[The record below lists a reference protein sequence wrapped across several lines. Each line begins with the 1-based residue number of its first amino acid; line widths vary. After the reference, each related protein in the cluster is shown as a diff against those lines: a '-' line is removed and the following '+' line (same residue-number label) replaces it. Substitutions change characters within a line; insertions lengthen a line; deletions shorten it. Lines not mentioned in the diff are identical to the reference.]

1 MRDLW
6 VVASYTIKDMLTK
19 KSFLISNLIILI
31 IIVVGFNIP
40 NIMSNFNSNG
50 STTNVTKELIVDA
63 ENIYEGTL
71 TSLNSLDLGYE
82 FIIENTV
89 DDTYRTAVIENNL
102 EIVSRPELDI
112 KQIGKDKDFIFV
124 VNVCVKPEATVK
136 DYKGIEVKKV
146 STRVTKKDVDAE
158 LEKIR
163 EKNARI
169 VTVEDRELKNGDIS
183 IIDFEGFTDGKAF
196 EGGKAENFELTVGSG
211 QFIPGFEDQMI
222 GMKVN
227 EERDIN
233 VKFPEEYHVKDLAGK
248 DATFKVK
255 LHEIKE
261 KVLPEIDDEFAK
273 DVSEF
278 DNLEDYK
285 KDLNKKIKADKENHA
300 KIDME
305 QEAID
310 KFIEKVEVTI
320 PEEMIDSE
328 VDKMIEEMNANLS
341 YQGLNIDQYLQY
353 MGTTLDEYK
362 KQMRDQ
368 AQRRIKLDL
377 GLEYVAKEEK
387 VEVEEKDIDEKIKEL
402 AAQYGNKDDESLL
415 KNENARNYMRQQLV
429 YEKTMKVIT
438 DNIVTK

>member
-1 MRDLW
+1 MN
-6 VVASYTIKDMLTK
+6 VKVEK
-19 KSFLISNLIILI
+19 KENSKVEIEFTMDKKQFEEELEKAYKQNAKKFKVPGFRAGMVPRA
-31 IIVVGFNIP
+31 IVEQTYGESV
-40 NIMSNFNSNG
+40 
-50 STTNVTKELIVDA
+50 L
-63 ENIYEGTL
+63 
-71 TSLNSLDLGYE
+71 YE
-82 FIIENTV
+82 FVIENTV
-89 DDTYRTAVIENNL
+89 DDAYRTAVVENNL

-196 EGGKAENFELTVGSG
+196 EGGKAENFELTIGSG

-222 GMKVN
+222 GMKVD
-227 EERDIN
+227 EQRDIN

-353 MGTTLDEYK
+353 IGTTLDEYK

>member
-1 MRDLW
+1 MN
-6 VVASYTIKDMLTK
+6 VKVEK
-19 KSFLISNLIILI
+19 KENSKVEIEFTMDKKQFEEELEKAYKQNAKKFKVPGFRAGMVPRA
-31 IIVVGFNIP
+31 IVEQTYGESV
-40 NIMSNFNSNG
+40 
-50 STTNVTKELIVDA
+50 L
-63 ENIYEGTL
+63 
-71 TSLNSLDLGYE
+71 YE
-82 FIIENTV
+82 FVIENTV
-89 DDTYRTAVIENNL
+89 DDAYRTAVVENNL

-146 STRVTKKDVDAE
+146 STRVTKKDVEAE

-196 EGGKAENFELTVGSG
+196 EGGKAENYDITIGSG

-222 GMKVN
+222 GMKVD
-227 EERDIN
+227 EQRDIN
-233 VKFPEEYHVKDLAGK
+233 VKFPEEYHAKDLAGK

-300 KIDME
+300 KMDME

-310 KFIEKVEVTI
+310 KFIEKVEVNI

-387 VEVEEKDIDEKIKEL
+387 VEVEDKDIDKKIREL
-402 AAQYGNKDDESLL
+402 AAQYGNKDDDSLL
-415 KNENARNYMRQQLV
+415 KNENARNYMKQQLV

-438 DNIVTK
+438 DNVVTK

>member
-1 MRDLW
+1 MN
-6 VVASYTIKDMLTK
+6 VKVEK
-19 KSFLISNLIILI
+19 KENSKVEIEFTMDKKQFEEELEKAYKQNAKKFKVPGFRAGMVPRA
-31 IIVVGFNIP
+31 IVEQTYGESV
-40 NIMSNFNSNG
+40 
-50 STTNVTKELIVDA
+50 L
-63 ENIYEGTL
+63 
-71 TSLNSLDLGYE
+71 YE
-82 FIIENTV
+82 FVIENTV
-89 DDTYRTAVIENNL
+89 DDAYRTAVVENNL

-169 VTVEDRELKNGDIS
+169 VTVEDRELKSGDIS

-196 EGGKAENFELTVGSG
+196 EGGKAENFELTIGSG

-387 VEVEEKDIDEKIKEL
+387 VEVEEKDIDEKINEL

>member
-1 MRDLW
+1 MN
-6 VVASYTIKDMLTK
+6 VKVEK
-19 KSFLISNLIILI
+19 KENSKVEIEFTMDKKQFEEELEKAYKQNAKKFKVPGFRAGMVPRA
-31 IIVVGFNIP
+31 IVEQTYGESV
-40 NIMSNFNSNG
+40 
-50 STTNVTKELIVDA
+50 L
-63 ENIYEGTL
+63 
-71 TSLNSLDLGYE
+71 YE
-82 FIIENTV
+82 FVIENTV
-89 DDTYRTAVIENNL
+89 DDAYRTAVVENNL

-146 STRVTKKDVDAE
+146 STRVTKKDVEAE

-196 EGGKAENFELTVGSG
+196 EGGKAENFELTIGSG

-353 MGTTLDEYK
+353 IGTTLDEYK

>member
-1 MRDLW
+1 MN
-6 VVASYTIKDMLTK
+6 VKVEK
-19 KSFLISNLIILI
+19 KENSKVEIEFTMDKKQFEEELEKAYNQNAKKFKVPGFRAGMVPRA
-31 IIVVGFNIP
+31 IVEQTYGESV
-40 NIMSNFNSNG
+40 
-50 STTNVTKELIVDA
+50 L
-63 ENIYEGTL
+63 
-71 TSLNSLDLGYE
+71 YE
-82 FIIENTV
+82 FVIENTV
-89 DDTYRTAVIENNL
+89 DDAYRTAVVENNL

-146 STRVTKKDVDAE
+146 STRVTKKDVDVE

-196 EGGKAENFELTVGSG
+196 EGGKAENFELTIGSG

-222 GMKVN
+222 GMKIN

-233 VKFPEEYHVKDLAGK
+233 VKFPEEYHAKELAGK

-300 KIDME
+300 KMDME

-310 KFIEKVEVTI
+310 KFIEKVEVNI

-328 VDKMIEEMNANLS
+328 VDKMVEEMNANLS

-387 VEVEEKDIDEKIKEL
+387 VEVEDKDIDKKIREL
-402 AAQYGNKDDESLL
+402 AAQYGNKDDDSLL
-415 KNENARNYMRQQLV
+415 KNENARNYMKQQLV

>member
-1 MRDLW
+1 MN
-6 VVASYTIKDMLTK
+6 VKEK
-19 KSFLISNLIILI
+19 KKENSKVEIEFTMDKKQFEEELEKAYKQNAKKFKVPGFRAGMVPRA
-31 IIVVGFNIP
+31 IVEQTYGESV
-40 NIMSNFNSNG
+40 
-50 STTNVTKELIVDA
+50 L
-63 ENIYEGTL
+63 
-71 TSLNSLDLGYE
+71 YE
-82 FIIENTV
+82 FVIENTV
-89 DDTYRTAVIENNL
+89 DDAYRTAVVENNL

-146 STRVTKKDVDAE
+146 STRVTKKDVEAE

-196 EGGKAENFELTVGSG
+196 EGGKAENFELTIGSG

-222 GMKVN
+222 GMKVD
-227 EERDIN
+227 EQRDIN
-233 VKFPEEYHVKDLAGK
+233 VKFPEEYHAKDLAGK

-300 KIDME
+300 KMDME

-310 KFIEKVEVTI
+310 KFIEKVEVNI

-328 VDKMIEEMNANLS
+328 VDKMVEEMNANLS

-387 VEVEEKDIDEKIKEL
+387 VEVEDKDIDKKIREL
-402 AAQYGNKDDESLL
+402 AAQYGNKDDDSLL
-415 KNENARNYMRQQLV
+415 KNENARNYMKQQLV

>member
-1 MRDLW
+1 MN
-6 VVASYTIKDMLTK
+6 VKVEK
-19 KSFLISNLIILI
+19 KENSKVEIEFTMDKKQFEEELEKAYNQNAKKFKVPGFRAGMVPRA
-31 IIVVGFNIP
+31 IVEQTYGESV
-40 NIMSNFNSNG
+40 
-50 STTNVTKELIVDA
+50 L
-63 ENIYEGTL
+63 
-71 TSLNSLDLGYE
+71 YE
-82 FIIENTV
+82 FVIENTV
-89 DDTYRTAVIENNL
+89 DDAYRTAVVENNL

-169 VTVEDRELKNGDIS
+169 VTVEDRELKSGDIS

-196 EGGKAENFELTVGSG
+196 EGGKAENFELTIGSG

-387 VEVEEKDIDEKIKEL
+387 VEVEDKDIDKKIKEL
-402 AAQYGNKDDESLL
+402 AAQYGNKDDDSLL
-415 KNENARNYMRQQLV
+415 KNENARNYMKQQLV

>member
-1 MRDLW
+1 MN
-6 VVASYTIKDMLTK
+6 VKVEK
-19 KSFLISNLIILI
+19 KENSKVEIEFTMDKKQFEEELEKAYNQNAKKFKVPGFRAGMVPRA
-31 IIVVGFNIP
+31 IVEQTYGESV
-40 NIMSNFNSNG
+40 
-50 STTNVTKELIVDA
+50 L
-63 ENIYEGTL
+63 
-71 TSLNSLDLGYE
+71 YE
-82 FIIENTV
+82 FVIENTV
-89 DDTYRTAVIENNL
+89 DDAYRTAVVENNL

-169 VTVEDRELKNGDIS
+169 VTVEDRELKSGDIS

-196 EGGKAENFELTVGSG
+196 EGGKAENFELTIGSG

>member
-1 MRDLW
+1 MN
-6 VVASYTIKDMLTK
+6 VKVEK
-19 KSFLISNLIILI
+19 KENSKIEIEFTMDKKQFEEELEKAYKQNAKKFKVPGFRAGMVPRA
-31 IIVVGFNIP
+31 IVEQTYGESV
-40 NIMSNFNSNG
+40 
-50 STTNVTKELIVDA
+50 L
-63 ENIYEGTL
+63 
-71 TSLNSLDLGYE
+71 YE
-82 FIIENTV
+82 FVIENTV
-89 DDTYRTAVIENNL
+89 DDAYRTAVVENNL

-146 STRVTKKDVDAE
+146 STRVTKKDVEAE

-196 EGGKAENFELTVGSG
+196 EGGKAENFELTIGSG
-211 QFIPGFEDQMI
+211 QCIPGFEDQMI
-222 GMKVN
+222 GMKVD
-227 EERDIN
+227 EQRDIN
-233 VKFPEEYHVKDLAGK
+233 VKFPEEYHAKDLAGK

-300 KIDME
+300 KMDME

-310 KFIEKVEVTI
+310 KFIEKVEVNI

-328 VDKMIEEMNANLS
+328 VDKMVEEMNANLS

-387 VEVEEKDIDEKIKEL
+387 VEVEDKDIDEKIKEL
-402 AAQYGNKDDESLL
+402 AAQYGNKDDDSLL
-415 KNENARNYMRQQLV
+415 KNENARNYMKQQLV

>member
-1 MRDLW
+1 MN
-6 VVASYTIKDMLTK
+6 VKVEK
-19 KSFLISNLIILI
+19 KENSKVEIEFTMDKKQFEEELEKAYKQNAKKFKVPGFRAGMVPRA
-31 IIVVGFNIP
+31 IVEQTYGESV
-40 NIMSNFNSNG
+40 
-50 STTNVTKELIVDA
+50 L
-63 ENIYEGTL
+63 
-71 TSLNSLDLGYE
+71 YE
-82 FIIENTV
+82 FVIENTV
-89 DDTYRTAVIENNL
+89 DDAYRTAVVENNL

-169 VTVEDRELKNGDIS
+169 VTVEDRELKSGDIS

-196 EGGKAENFELTVGSG
+196 EGGKAENFELTIGSG

-310 KFIEKVEVTI
+310 KFIEK
-320 PEEMIDSE
+320 
-328 VDKMIEEMNANLS
+328 
-341 YQGLNIDQYLQY
+341 
-353 MGTTLDEYK
+353 
-362 KQMRDQ
+362 
-368 AQRRIKLDL
+368 
-377 GLEYVAKEEK
+377 
-387 VEVEEKDIDEKIKEL
+387 
-402 AAQYGNKDDESLL
+402 L
-415 KNENARNYMRQQLV
+415 K
-429 YEKTMKVIT
+429 
-438 DNIVTK
+438 

>member
-1 MRDLW
+1 MN
-6 VVASYTIKDMLTK
+6 VKVEK
-19 KSFLISNLIILI
+19 KENSKVEIEFTMDKKQFEEELEKAYKQNAKKFKVPGFRAGMVPRA
-31 IIVVGFNIP
+31 IVEQTYGESV
-40 NIMSNFNSNG
+40 
-50 STTNVTKELIVDA
+50 L
-63 ENIYEGTL
+63 
-71 TSLNSLDLGYE
+71 YE
-82 FIIENTV
+82 FVIENTV
-89 DDTYRTAVIENNL
+89 DDAYRTAVVENNL

-146 STRVTKKDVDAE
+146 STRVTKKDVEAE

-196 EGGKAENFELTVGSG
+196 EGGKAENFELTIGSG

-222 GMKVN
+222 GMKVD
-227 EERDIN
+227 EQRDIN
-233 VKFPEEYHVKDLAGK
+233 VKFPEEYHAKDLAGK

-300 KIDME
+300 KMDME

-310 KFIEKVEVTI
+310 KFIEKVEVNI

-328 VDKMIEEMNANLS
+328 VDKMVEEMNANLS

-387 VEVEEKDIDEKIKEL
+387 VEVEDKDIDEKIKEL
-402 AAQYGNKDDESLL
+402 AAQYGNKDDDSLL
-415 KNENARNYMRQQLV
+415 KNENARNYMKQQLV

-438 DNIVTK
+438 DNVVTK

>member
-1 MRDLW
+1 MN
-6 VVASYTIKDMLTK
+6 VKVEK
-19 KSFLISNLIILI
+19 KENSKVEIEFTMDKKQFEEELEKAYNQNAKKFKVPGFRAGMVPRA
-31 IIVVGFNIP
+31 IVEQTYGESV
-40 NIMSNFNSNG
+40 
-50 STTNVTKELIVDA
+50 L
-63 ENIYEGTL
+63 
-71 TSLNSLDLGYE
+71 YE
-82 FIIENTV
+82 FVIENTV
-89 DDTYRTAVIENNL
+89 DDAYRTAVVENNL

-146 STRVTKKDVDAE
+146 STRVTKKDVDVE

>member
-1 MRDLW
+1 MN
-6 VVASYTIKDMLTK
+6 VKVEK
-19 KSFLISNLIILI
+19 KENSKVEIEFTMDKKQFEEELEKAYKQNAKKFKVPGFRAGMVPRA
-31 IIVVGFNIP
+31 IVEQTYGESV
-40 NIMSNFNSNG
+40 
-50 STTNVTKELIVDA
+50 L
-63 ENIYEGTL
+63 
-71 TSLNSLDLGYE
+71 YE
-82 FIIENTV
+82 FVIENTV
-89 DDTYRTAVIENNL
+89 DDAYRTAVVENNL

-196 EGGKAENFELTVGSG
+196 EGGKAENFELTIGSG

-222 GMKVN
+222 GMKVD
-227 EERDIN
+227 EQRDIN
-233 VKFPEEYHVKDLAGK
+233 VKFPEEYHAKDLAGK

-353 MGTTLDEYK
+353 IGTTLDEYK

-402 AAQYGNKDDESLL
+402 AAQYGNKDDDSLL

>member
-1 MRDLW
+1 MN
-6 VVASYTIKDMLTK
+6 VKVEK
-19 KSFLISNLIILI
+19 KENSKVEIEFTMDKKQFEEELEKAYKQNAKKFKVPGFRAGMVPRA
-31 IIVVGFNIP
+31 IVEQTYGESV
-40 NIMSNFNSNG
+40 
-50 STTNVTKELIVDA
+50 L
-63 ENIYEGTL
+63 
-71 TSLNSLDLGYE
+71 YE
-82 FIIENTV
+82 FVIENTV
-89 DDTYRTAVIENNL
+89 DDAYRTAVVENNL

-124 VNVCVKPEATVK
+124 VNVCVKPQATVK

-146 STRVTKKDVDAE
+146 STRVTKKDVEAE

-196 EGGKAENFELTVGSG
+196 EGGKAENFELTIGSG

-222 GMKVN
+222 GMKVD
-227 EERDIN
+227 EQRDIN
-233 VKFPEEYHVKDLAGK
+233 VKFPEEYHAKDLAGK

-300 KIDME
+300 KMDME

-310 KFIEKVEVTI
+310 KFIEKVEVNI

-328 VDKMIEEMNANLS
+328 VDKMVEEMNANLS

-387 VEVEEKDIDEKIKEL
+387 VEVEDKDIDKKIREL
-402 AAQYGNKDDESLL
+402 AAQYGNKDDDSLL
-415 KNENARNYMRQQLV
+415 KNENARNYMKQQLV

>member
-1 MRDLW
+1 MN
-6 VVASYTIKDMLTK
+6 VKVEK
-19 KSFLISNLIILI
+19 KENSKVEIEFTMDKKQFEEELEKAYKQNAKKFKVPGFRAGMVPRA
-31 IIVVGFNIP
+31 IVEQTYGESV
-40 NIMSNFNSNG
+40 
-50 STTNVTKELIVDA
+50 L
-63 ENIYEGTL
+63 
-71 TSLNSLDLGYE
+71 YE
-82 FIIENTV
+82 FVIENTV
-89 DDTYRTAVIENNL
+89 DDAYRTAVVENNL
-102 EIVSRPELDI
+102 EIVSRPELYI

-124 VNVCVKPEATVK
+124 VNVCVKPQATVK

-146 STRVTKKDVDAE
+146 STRVTKKDVEAE

-196 EGGKAENFELTVGSG
+196 EGGKAENFELTIGSG

-222 GMKVN
+222 GMKVD
-227 EERDIN
+227 EQRDIN
-233 VKFPEEYHVKDLAGK
+233 VKFPEEYHAKDLAGK

-353 MGTTLDEYK
+353 IGTTLDEYK

-402 AAQYGNKDDESLL
+402 AAQYGNKDDDSLL

>member
-1 MRDLW
+1 MN
-6 VVASYTIKDMLTK
+6 VKVEK
-19 KSFLISNLIILI
+19 KENSKVEIEFTMDKKQFEEELEKAYKQNAKKFKVPGFRAGMVPRA
-31 IIVVGFNIP
+31 IVEKTYGDSV
-40 NIMSNFNSNG
+40 
-50 STTNVTKELIVDA
+50 L
-63 ENIYEGTL
+63 
-71 TSLNSLDLGYE
+71 YE
-82 FIIENTV
+82 FVIENTV
-89 DDTYRTAVIENNL
+89 DDAYRTAVVENNL

-124 VNVCVKPEATVK
+124 VTVCVKPEAKVS
-136 DYKGIEVKKV
+136 DYKGIEVKKI
-146 STRVTKKDVDAE
+146 STRVTKKDVDEE

-183 IIDFEGFTDGKAF
+183 VIDFEGFTDDKAF
-196 EGGKAENFELTVGSG
+196 EGGKAENFELTIGSG

-222 GMKVN
+222 GMKVD

-233 VKFPEEYHVKDLAGK
+233 VKFPEEYHAKELAGK

-261 KVLPEIDDEFAK
+261 KILPEIDDEFAK

-278 DNLEDYK
+278 DTLEEYK
-285 KDLNKKIKADKENHA
+285 KDLNKKIKSDKENHA

-328 VDKMIEEMNANLS
+328 VDKMVEEMNANLS

-353 MGTTLDEYK
+353 LGTTLDEYK

-368 AQRRIKLDL
+368 VQRRIKLDL
-377 GLEYVAKEEK
+377 GLECVAKEEK
-387 VEVEEKDIDEKIKEL
+387 VEVSDEEIDEKIKEL
-402 AAQYGNKDDESLL
+402 AAQYGSKDDDSLL
-415 KNENARNYMRQQLV
+415 KNENARNYMKQQLV

-438 DNIVTK
+438 DNIVAK

>member
-1 MRDLW
+1 MN
-6 VVASYTIKDMLTK
+6 VKVEK
-19 KSFLISNLIILI
+19 KENSKVEIEFTMDKKQFEEELEKAYNQNAKKFKVPGFRAGMVPRA
-31 IIVVGFNIP
+31 IVEQTYGESV
-40 NIMSNFNSNG
+40 
-50 STTNVTKELIVDA
+50 L
-63 ENIYEGTL
+63 
-71 TSLNSLDLGYE
+71 YE
-82 FIIENTV
+82 FVIENTV
-89 DDTYRTAVIENNL
+89 DDAYRTAVVENNL

-146 STRVTKKDVDAE
+146 STRVTKKDVEAE

-196 EGGKAENFELTVGSG
+196 EGGKAENFELTIGSG

-222 GMKVN
+222 GMKVD
-227 EERDIN
+227 EQRDIN
-233 VKFPEEYHVKDLAGK
+233 VKFPEEYHAKDLAGK

-300 KIDME
+300 KMDME

-310 KFIEKVEVTI
+310 KFIEKVEVNI

-328 VDKMIEEMNANLS
+328 VDKMVEEMNANLS

-387 VEVEEKDIDEKIKEL
+387 VEVEDKDIDEKIKEL
-402 AAQYGNKDDESLL
+402 AAQYGNKDDDSLL
-415 KNENARNYMRQQLV
+415 KNENARNYMKQQLV

-438 DNIVTK
+438 DNVVTK

>member
-1 MRDLW
+1 MN
-6 VVASYTIKDMLTK
+6 VKVEK
-19 KSFLISNLIILI
+19 KENSKVEIEFTMDKKQFEEELEKAYKQNAKKFKVPGFRAGMVPRA
-31 IIVVGFNIP
+31 IVEQTYGESV
-40 NIMSNFNSNG
+40 
-50 STTNVTKELIVDA
+50 L
-63 ENIYEGTL
+63 
-71 TSLNSLDLGYE
+71 YE
-82 FIIENTV
+82 FVIENTV
-89 DDTYRTAVIENNL
+89 DDAYRTAVVENNL

-146 STRVTKKDVDAE
+146 STRVTKKDVEAE

-196 EGGKAENFELTVGSG
+196 EGGKAENFELTIGSG

-222 GMKVN
+222 GMKVD
-227 EERDIN
+227 EQRDIN
-233 VKFPEEYHVKDLAGK
+233 VKFPEEYHAKDLAGK

-300 KIDME
+300 KMDME

-310 KFIEKVEVTI
+310 KFIEKVEVNI

-328 VDKMIEEMNANLS
+328 VDKMVEEMNANLS

-387 VEVEEKDIDEKIKEL
+387 VEVEDKDIDEKIREL
-402 AAQYGNKDDESLL
+402 AAQYGNKDDDSLL
-415 KNENARNYMRQQLV
+415 KNENARNYMKQQLV

-438 DNIVTK
+438 DNVVTK